1 MKLLDQVRDT
11 LRLHHYAP
19 RTEKPY
25 LAWIER
31 YIRFSKTPEGFRHP
45 RDCGVAEVTAF
56 LTHLAAQRDVA
67 ASTQNQALSAVL
79 FLYSKVLQIELGRI
93 DALRARRTRFLPTV
107 LSANELRQLFAGI
120 DALTTQEPY
129 GLVLRLMYGSGL
141 RLHEA
146 LTLRVKDVDFQ
157 RGMILVRQGK
167 GGKDRS
173 AILPDQLVE
182 PLQALA
188 ARRAVWHTADL
199 AAGLGWVELPHAYA
213 VKARGA
219 DHELGWQYLFAS
231 TRISHNSRT
240 GHEGRWHIYD
250 SCVQRAITTVVRQ
263 LKWTKHVTTH
273 TLRHSFATHLL
284 EAGEDI
290 RTLQTLLGHADVR
303 TTMIYTHVSAD
314 GPTASRSPLDRL

>member
-19 RTEKPY
+19 RTEKAY

-167 GGKDRS
+167 GGKDRQRNETRCLES
-173 AILPDQLVE
+173 PASCRKGWGKGR
-182 PLQALA
+182 
-188 ARRAVWHTADL
+188 ARPWPEGVCARPAGIRDYG
-199 AAGLGWVELPHAYA
+199 AGL
-213 VKARGA
+213 
-219 DHELGWQYLFAS
+219 F
-231 TRISHNSRT
+231 N
-240 GHEGRWHIYD
+240 
-250 SCVQRAITTVVRQ
+250 
-263 LKWTKHVTTH
+263 
-273 TLRHSFATHLL
+273 
-284 EAGEDI
+284 
-290 RTLQTLLGHADVR
+290 
-303 TTMIYTHVSAD
+303 
-314 GPTASRSPLDRL
+314 